1 MTNAPTPPI
10 PRAHGFRCPACG
22 FSVYNR
28 RLANCEKCH
37 APLPPGLRFTD
48 EQIATMEAREAK
60 VEADRKAVL
69 EQAER
74 DRQSHDLGD
83 SSTITGSDPFA

>member
-1 MTNAPTPPI
+1 MTNGAANDMTNAPTPPI

-48 EQIATMEAREAK
+48 EQIATMEAREAQ
-60 VEADRKAVL
+60 VEADR
-69 EQAER
+69 QALR
-74 DRQSHDLGD
+74 DQQDRESRKNEAGE
-83 SSTITGSDPFA
+83 A